1 MFNFGDLGNMM
12 KMLKDMQE
20 NVKKAKE
27 ELKNEEIIVEVGG
40 GMIKVITNGLG
51 EILDIQIDKSLLNE
65 ESEEILKDLLVA
77 ALNEANVRSKEVMST
92 KMAEASGLP
101 SNIPGLGNLF

>member
-12 KMLKDMQE
+12 KMLKDIQE

-40 GMIKVITNGLG
+40 GMIKVVENGLG
-51 EILDIQIDKSLLNE
+51 EVIDIQIDKSLL
-65 ESEEILKDLLVA
+65 SEENVEVLKDLLIS
-77 ALNEANVRSKEVMST
+77 ALNEANVRAKEVMSE
-92 KMAEASGLP
+92 KMAQASGLP
-101 SNIPGLGNLF
+101 SNIPGIGNLF

>member
-20 NVKKAKE
+20 NIQKAKE

-51 EILDIQIDKSLLNE
+51 EIIDIQIDKSLLNE
-65 ESEEILKDLLVA
+65 ENAEVLKDLLIS
-77 ALNEANVRSKEVMST
+77 ALNEANIRAKEVMST

-101 SNIPGLGNLF
+101 SNIPGLGNIF

>member
-20 NVKKAKE
+20 NIKTAKE

-40 GMIKVITNGLG
+40 GMVKVIENGLG

-65 ESEEILKDLLVA
+65 ENAEVLKDLLIS
-77 ALNEANVRSKEVMST
+77 ALNEANVRSKEVMSE
-92 KMAEASGLP
+92 KMAKASGLP